1 MHSKMDYHSAI
12 SQRAPVCGYEGK
24 ADLYGLGVRLGLYL
38 QLLAATLVAQCLPAS
53 RNRRFFRIASAALG
67 ASTFIVLA
75 MQATKRQVFGV
86 EVNTILWVLGLQL
99 MGTAT
104 PPSVISIDFLAL
116 AKSTVLYFPLAIFQL
131 WFFFHG
137 LDVLPRTECPDEYAF
152 FFAKVSLWHWF
163 RKLSEAFSILMI
175 LGYTLFFVLI
185 FSARKAFREAG
196 EANAES
202 QAASNK
208 HPVRQFLGA
217 IMYYGFA
224 SIFTIMPAELT
235 IKWNKVRGVN
245 RIDSVSQLVP
255 FVLGLGQLLD
265 VLYRIAKKVNGENV
279 EEAEDP
285 DDTDTNSRCPVRDRH
300 KSISNSSKEP
310 SEAVEEEH
318 ELLGRQPND

>member
-1 MHSKMDYHSAI
+1 MEYHSTI
-12 SQRAPVCGYEGK
+12 LPRAPQCGYQGN
-24 ADLYGLGVRLGLYL
+24 ADLYGLGVRLGLYF
-38 QLLAATLVAQCLPAS
+38 QLFAATLVAQCLPAS

-75 MQATKRQVFGV
+75 MQTAKQQVFGV

-104 PPSVISIDFLAL
+104 PPSAIAIDIFAL
-116 AKSTVLYFPLAIFQL
+116 AKSMLLYFPLAIYQL

-175 LGYTLFFVLI
+175 LGYTLFFALI
-185 FSARKAFREAG
+185 VSARKEFNEAG
-196 EANAES
+196 EASAEL
-202 QAASNK
+202 QAAWSSK
-208 HPVRQFLGA
+208 HPFRQLLGA
-217 IMYYGFA
+217 IMYYAFA
-224 SIFTIMPAELT
+224 SIFTILPAELT
-235 IKWNKVRGVN
+235 IKWNKVKGVN

-265 VLYRIAKKVNGENV
+265 VLYRIVKKMSGHNPEEVEDAEGEDAN
-279 EEAEDP
+279 A
-285 DDTDTNSRCPVRDRH
+285 RCPVRDRH
-300 KSISNSSKEP
+300 TSASASSKEP
-310 SEAVEEEH
+310 SKGAGEEH
-318 ELLGRQPND
+318 ELLDRHSND